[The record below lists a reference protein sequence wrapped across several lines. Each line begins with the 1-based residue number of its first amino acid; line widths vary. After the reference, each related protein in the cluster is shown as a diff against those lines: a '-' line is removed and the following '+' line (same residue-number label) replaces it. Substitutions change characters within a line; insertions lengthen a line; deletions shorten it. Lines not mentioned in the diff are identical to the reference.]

1 MTNILFMIVRICHFQ
16 FKCSYL
22 KNEKPFLNLLLHF
35 RNLHQILNV
44 SKKRMIVIANVFP
57 KLQKVKILVRHW
69 LQVIN
74 ILFKIVRFSNSQ
86 FRCKYLKTEK
96 LLLDC
101 FFHFR
106 KLHQILYILKKK
118 MIVIATAF
126 PNLRI
131 VNSLVR
137 SLSKKGR
144 FGTRFDTQYVK
155 LSKILAK
162 SPWEPFDHVFSSFS
176 RILISKMRRLV
187 LGQISG
193 VFVNTLNADHKYPF
207 EDCENLPLTIQMQL
221 S

>member
-16 FKCSYL
+16 FKCNYL

-126 PNLRI
+126 PNLRT
-131 VNSLVR
+131 VKSLVR

-144 FGTRFDTQYVK
+144 FQHTLTVNMWKSLKYLRNLHESTFLMFLHHSQGSLF
-155 LSKILAK
+155 AK
-162 SPWEPFDHVFSSFS
+162 
-176 RILISKMRRLV
+176 
-187 LGQISG
+187 
-193 VFVNTLNADHKYPF
+193 
-207 EDCENLPLTIQMQL
+207 CLP
-221 S
+221 